1 MSKASRPGPQRSC
14 IACRKVLD
22 QSLLVRYVL
31 SPQGEVL
38 VDYGRKLPGRG
49 GYTCCEVSCLE
60 TAVKR
65 KQFERVFTGR
75 CEPPNYEVLKE
86 SLVNQVRQRVANLV
100 GMARKS
106 GIVRSGSRL
115 VMTELGRDSD
125 LSLVLL
131 SEDLSPT
138 IAAKV
143 ASIAES
149 HGVPCHVIFDK
160 GYMGQLMGKG
170 ERSVVALRSGP
181 LAETINNE
189 ILRYKQIVGEA

>member
-1 MSKASRPGPQRSC
+1 LSKASRPEPQRSC
-14 IACRKVLD
+14 IACRKVID

-31 SPQGEVL
+31 SPQSEVL

-60 TAVKR
+60 TAIKR
-65 KQFERVFTGR
+65 KQFERVFIGR
-75 CEPPNYEVLKE
+75 CDTPDYEVLKQ
-86 SLVNQVRQRVANLV
+86 SLVNQVRQRVANLL

-125 LSLVLL
+125 FSLVLL

-138 IAAKV
+138 IASKV

-149 HGVPCHVIFDK
+149 RRVPCHVIFDK

-189 ILRYKQIVGEA
+189 ILRYKKIAGEA

>member
-1 MSKASRPGPQRSC
+1 MSKASCQGPQRSC
-14 IACRKVLD
+14 ISCRKVLD

-49 GYTCCEVSCLE
+49 GYTCCDLACLE

-65 KQFERVFTGR
+65 KQFERIFTGR
-75 CEPPNYEVLKE
+75 CVPPSCQGLKE
-86 SLVNQVRQRVANLV
+86 ALVNQVRQRIANLV

-106 GIVRSGSRL
+106 NVVMSGSSL
-115 VMTELGRDSD
+115 VMAELKRDSG

-138 IAAKV
+138 IATKV
-143 ASIAES
+143 KSIAES
-149 HGVPCHVIFDK
+149 RGVPCYVIFDK
-160 GYMGQLMGKG
+160 GYLGQLMGKG

-189 ILRYKQIVGEA
+189 ILRYKQIAGEA

>member
-1 MSKASRPGPQRSC
+1 MSKDSRQGPQRSC

-49 GYTCCEVSCLE
+49 GYTCFDVSCLE

-65 KQFERVFTGR
+65 KQFERIFTGR
-75 CEPPNYEVLKE
+75 CEQSSFQELKE
-86 SLVNQVRQRVANLV
+86 SLVNQVRQRIANLV

-106 GIVRSGSRL
+106 KVVMSGSSL
-115 VMTELGRDSD
+115 VMSELRRDSD

-138 IAAKV
+138 IASKV
-143 ASIAES
+143 KLIAES
-149 HGVPCHVIFDK
+149 RGVPCHVIFDK

-189 ILRYKQIVGEA
+189 ILRYKQIAGEA

>member
-1 MSKASRPGPQRSC
+1 MSKGSSQGPQRSC

-49 GYTCCEVSCLE
+49 GYTCCAITCLE

-65 KQFERVFTGR
+65 KQFERIFTGR
-75 CEPPNYEVLKE
+75 CTPPTFQALKQA
-86 SLVNQVRQRVANLV
+86 LINQVRQRVANLV

-106 GIVRSGSRL
+106 GVVMSGSRL
-115 VMTELGRDSD
+115 VMTELGRDSG
-125 LSLVLL
+125 LALVLL
-131 SEDLSPT
+131 SDDLSPT

-143 ASIAES
+143 KSIAENR
-149 HGVPCHVIFDK
+149 GVPCHVIFDK

-189 ILRYKQIVGEA
+189 ILRYEQIAGEA

>member
-1 MSKASRPGPQRSC
+1 
-14 IACRKVLD
+14 
-22 QSLLVRYVL
+22 
-31 SPQGEVL
+31 L

-60 TAVKR
+60 TAIKR
-65 KQFERVFTGR
+65 KQFERVFIGR
-75 CEPPNYEVLKE
+75 CDTPDYEVLKQ
-86 SLVNQVRQRVANLV
+86 SLVNQVRQRVANLL

-125 LSLVLL
+125 FSLVLL

-138 IAAKV
+138 IASKV

-149 HGVPCHVIFDK
+149 RRVPCHVIFDK

-189 ILRYKQIVGEA
+189 ILRYKKIAGEA

>member
-1 MSKASRPGPQRSC
+1 MSKESCQGPQRSC

-65 KQFERVFTGR
+65 KQFERIFTG
-75 CEPPNYEVLKE
+75 CCVPPTYEALKE

-115 VMTELGRDSD
+115 VMTELGRDSE
-125 LSLVLL
+125 LSVVLL

-138 IAAKV
+138 IASKV
-143 ASIAES
+143 VSIAENR
-149 HGVPCHVIFDK
+149 GVPCHVIFDK

-189 ILRYKQIVGEA
+189 ILRYKQIAGEA

>member
-1 MSKASRPGPQRSC
+1 MNNENHQGPQRSC
-14 IACRKVLD
+14 IGCRKVLD

-49 GYTCCEVSCLE
+49 CYTCFDSACMEL
-60 TAVKR
+60 AVKR
-65 KQFERVFTGR
+65 RQFERAFKGLCAPPVF
-75 CEPPNYEVLKE
+75 EVLHQ
-86 SLVNQVRQRVANLV
+86 SLADQLKQRVANLL

-106 GIVRSGSRL
+106 KIVLSGSRI
-115 VMTELGRDSD
+115 VTAELGRGSG
-125 LSLVLL
+125 LYLVLL

-143 ASIAES
+143 ASMAES
-149 HGVPCHVIFDK
+149 RGVPCYVIFNK

-181 LAETINNE
+181 LAETINHE
-189 ILRYKQIVGEA
+189 ILRYKQIAGEA